1 MLQKDKFVIQGQL
14 QTKVHVLAILVGTI
28 QTDVN
33 LQKPDKAA
41 VQAPSRLPVLID
53 E

>member
-14 QTKVHVLAILVGTI
+14 QAQVHALAILRAV

-33 LQKPDKAA
+33 KQKPDKAA
-41 VQAPSRLPVLID
+41 VQAHSRLPVLIID